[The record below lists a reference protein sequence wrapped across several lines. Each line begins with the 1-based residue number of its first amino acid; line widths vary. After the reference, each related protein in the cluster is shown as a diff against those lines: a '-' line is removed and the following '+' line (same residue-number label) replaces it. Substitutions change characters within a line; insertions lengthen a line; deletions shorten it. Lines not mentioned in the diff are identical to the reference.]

1 MAYCSKCGTQ
11 LKDGAKFCHKCGKP
25 VTTTQTNNDSFKN
38 RSSYSLELISSG
50 PATLQMAKILMDLL
64 GIEMREAKDIIKS
77 TPSTLVTGLSLSR
90 AEEIAQ
96 MLQRV
101 GAKIEIKHYNK
112 TNIVEKSSRNVVK
125 QSHKPIINEQQIQ
138 FNDSLT
144 EESSKNV
151 WGFIGVCVIC
161 FLVFSF
167 LLVKFVGNGS
177 SNRAS
182 YSSSSTRTE
191 QEQKPAQKQKHE
203 FFEPGHTY
211 SADYSVRR
219 QQGFGGDVIH
229 HQYLLKIFNDGTKEI
244 TFNYGAIKKTAECD
258 IRRRSISK
266 RDISATWYEIEW
278 EHNYTLG
285 GKYVT
290 GAERVIVDEEGNIY
304 EFYVNDDTCKE
315 TQEAIASGTCRF
327 G

>member
-25 VTTTQTNNDSFKN
+25 VTTAQTNNDSIEN

-96 MLQRV
+96 MLQSV
-101 GAKIEIKHYNK
+101 GAKIEIKQSNK

-125 QSHKPIINEQQIQ
+125 QSHKPIINEQQLQ

-144 EESSKNV
+144 EGSSKNV
-151 WGFIGVCVIC
+151 WGFVGVCVIC
-161 FLVFSF
+161 FLVLSF
-167 LLVKFVGNGS
+167 LLVKCVGNGS
-177 SNRAS
+177 SDRAS

-191 QEQKPAQKQKHE
+191 QEQKPVQIQKHE

-211 SADYSVRR
+211 ISNEIRVPFSSVMQYKKYEMTLYIDGSLDLKVTYRYPNHEAEDR
-219 QQGFGGDVIH
+219 THVCKDCTKRGF
-229 HQYLLKIFNDGTKEI
+229 YE
-244 TFNYGAIKKTAECD
+244 
-258 IRRRSISK
+258 SK
-266 RDISATWYEIEW
+266 RDIVRRGFNIGGDYVLNGRTYGENFGVDYEGHIWNGGVSW
-278 EHNYTLG
+278 ETM
-285 GKYVT
+285 GKPYDGYFT
-290 GAERVIVDEEGNIY
+290 
-304 EFYVNDDTCKE
+304 KK
-315 TQEAIASGTCRF
+315 
-327 G
+327 